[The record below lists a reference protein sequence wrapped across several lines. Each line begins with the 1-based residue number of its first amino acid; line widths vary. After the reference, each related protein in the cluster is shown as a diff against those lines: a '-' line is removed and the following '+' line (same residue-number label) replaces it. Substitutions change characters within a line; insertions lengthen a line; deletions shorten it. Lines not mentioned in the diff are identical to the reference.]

1 MILENKSHRG
11 IYFWEGVNIPDI
23 QERES
28 RREVKTK
35 KKAPKNRSQRQTVK
49 AAGRQL
55 TAKGREALAQRP
67 KGEES
72 PIEQA
77 DAVTEQAAVGIVDE
91 TAETVRHGGG
101 KVKDAVQLKRQGIKE
116 KRQAQAATDGLEQPD
131 IREREP
137 SRPKEK
143 PVVQVEHKSQP
154 KERPG
159 PVASMGGIGKQTVQA
174 QPTPQERM
182 KRAAIKERQKRAG
195 RPASGSP
202 AEIPPIQAEGYVP
215 QWGYSN
221 TSTSITN
228 PPKPPDQTAPYPSV
242 TRSAQ
247 QGGECPPVSERIK
260 GRFAP
265 KQKPPG
271 GVMSIKTRQR
281 IEQRAVQANFI
292 KAPKGAIPGR
302 AARKEAAR
310 QAQKQ
315 VTQQGQ
321 AKLIQQAKQ
330 TARAAANFT
339 RKTTEAM
346 TKAVAAMINAL
357 AGITG
362 GGVLLVLFCMVV
374 LVAAIV
380 SSPFGIFFS
389 DEQRAPGTVSSREA
403 VAQLNAEYTAK
414 IEALQSGSYDGI
426 EMRGQPAE
434 WRDILTVFAVKT
446 AGAEDGVDVATLN
459 SDRVDRLKAVYWDMT
474 TITSWVETIDHDDS
488 DPDDDEDDSWTEYIL
503 HIVVT
508 ARTADEAAD
517 YYGFTPSQK
526 SMLDELQAPG
536 NNELWLALLYGV
548 SATDDQIV
556 AVALSQLGNVGGDPY
571 WSWYGY
577 TAHVDWCACFVSWCA
592 NECGYLSRG
601 IIPKFASCSLG
612 SRWFKSR
619 GQWEVGSIEPV
630 PGMLIFFDWDGDTGQ
645 DGSPDHVGIVKSVEN
660 GRVYTVEGNSGD
672 QCREKSYPIG
682 WYEIYGY
689 GVPNY

>member
-1 MILENKSHRG
+1 MILENKSHGG

-23 QERES
+23 RERES

-35 KKAPKNRSQRQTVK
+35 KKASKGRGQRQIVK
-49 AAGRQL
+49 ATERQL

-77 DAVTEQAAVGIVDE
+77 NTVTEQAVVGIADEAVGAVQ
-91 TAETVRHGGG
+91 HGAG
-101 KVKDAVQLKRQGIKE
+101 KVKAAVQHKRQGIKE
-116 KRQAQAATDGLEQPD
+116 KRQVQAAADGLEQPD

-143 PVVQVEHKSQP
+143 PMVQVEHRPQP
-154 KERPG
+154 KERTG
-159 PVASMGGIGKQTVQA
+159 PVASVSGIGKQTVQA

-195 RPASGSP
+195 RPESGSP
-202 AEIPPIQAEGYVP
+202 AEIPPIQTEGYAP
-215 QWGYSN
+215 QRGYSN
-221 TSTSITN
+221 TSLSTTS
-228 PPKPPDQTAPYPSV
+228 PPKPPNQAALYPSV
-242 TRSAQ
+242 TRSAR
-247 QGGECPPVSERIK
+247 QGGECPRVSEWMK
-260 GRFAP
+260 GKSAP

-271 GVMSIKTRQR
+271 GAMSIKTWQR
-281 IEQRAVQANFI
+281 VEQQAAQANFI

-302 AARKEAAR
+302 SARKEVAR
-310 QAQKQ
+310 QAQKMA
-315 VTQQGQ
+315 QQGQ
-321 AKLIQQAKQ
+321 VKLIQQAKQ
-330 TARAAANFT
+330 AARATASFT
-339 RKTTEAM
+339 RKTAETI
-346 TKAVAAMINAL
+346 TKAVATMISAL
-357 AGITG
+357 AGIMG
-362 GGVLLVLFCMVV
+362 GGVLLVLLCLVV

-403 VAQLNAEYTAK
+403 VAQLNAEYAAK
-414 IEALQSGSYDGI
+414 IEALQNGSYDGI

-434 WRDILTVFAVKT
+434 WRDILAVFAVKT
-446 AGAEDGVDVATLN
+446 AGVDNGVDVATLD

-474 TITSWVETIDHDDS
+474 TVTSWVETIDHDDS

-517 YYGFTPSQK
+517 YYGFTPSQR
-526 SMLDELQAPG
+526 SVLTELQAPG

-548 SATDDQIV
+548 SVMDGQIV
-556 AVALSQLGNVGGDPY
+556 AVALSQLGNIGGDPY

-577 TAHVDWCACFVSWCA
+577 TDHVNWCACFVSWCA
-592 NECGYLSRG
+592 NECGYIDAG
-601 IIPKFASCSLG
+601 TIPKFSSCAWG
-612 SRWFKSR
+612 SNWFKRR
-619 GQWEVGSIEPV
+619 GQWESRGIEPV

-645 DGSPDHVGIVKSVEN
+645 DGSPDHVGIVERVEN

-689 GVPNY
+689 GAPNY